1 MGQLS
6 SFVSKGLLLLI
17 ICGELYIVAKL
28 YVNLMKFNMEPQ
40 KKEPYPIGKTCSRMC
55 VYIYIYIYLYPY
67 IYIHTFEYVQTLVGS
82 LQIHCGLP
90 YLLPGPASCI
100 PCCLYFAWR
109 NLAIFVPR
117 KCGFVGS
124 RFYTLFSLQ
133 ILSARINRPLS
144 TIGKPKGY
152 KLPLEMLFPLS

>member
-1 MGQLS
+1 MWGIIYCSEAICKSNEIQHGTPKKRT
-6 SFVSKGLLLLI
+6 VSNWK
-17 ICGELYIVAKL
+17 
-28 YVNLMKFNMEPQ
+28 NMFPHV
-40 KKEPYPIGKTCSRMC
+40 C
-55 VYIYIYIYLYPY
+55 VYIYIFISIYTY

-133 ILSARINRPLS
+133 ILSAWINRPLS

>member
-1 MGQLS
+1 MWGIIYCSEAICKSNEIQRGTPKKKNRIQLEKH
-6 SFVSKGLLLLI
+6 VPA
-17 ICGELYIVAKL
+17 CV
-28 YVNLMKFNMEPQ
+28 
-40 KKEPYPIGKTCSRMC
+40 C
-55 VYIYIYIYLYPY
+55 VYIS
-67 IYIHTFEYVQTLVGS
+67 HTFEYVQSLVGS

-133 ILSARINRPLS
+133 ILSAWINRPLS

-152 KLPLEMLFPLS
+152 KLPLEMLFPLSQIISH